1 MVQEMFQVMSERYP
15 QFHKLKAKEWAKRPP
30 ETIVHGDFH
39 SGNIMFGINEN
50 EGDVIFMT
58 GTYHKCNFVGLVVLL
73 DFQTYGKGLLCLD
86 VAMLLI
92 HSYDEKNY
100 DEVAELCAEYHHNL
114 CLNGVKDY
122 PLEDFLLD
130 VTIAVTEF
138 VIKHVAFEN
147 EMSPEKFEKIMRE
160 IDGEKAEDFIRVV
173 AKGAQIKPILLLT
186 SIYVND
192 KDNFLVVNS

>member
-1 MVQEMFQVMSERYP
+1 MALMKMKVML
-15 QFHKLKAKEWAKRPP
+15 FL
-30 ETIVHGDFH
+30 
-39 SGNIMFGINEN
+39 
-50 EGDVIFMT
+50 T
-58 GTYHKCNFVGLVVLL
+58 GTYSKCNFVVVLL

-192 KDNFLVVNS
+192 KDNFLVVNA